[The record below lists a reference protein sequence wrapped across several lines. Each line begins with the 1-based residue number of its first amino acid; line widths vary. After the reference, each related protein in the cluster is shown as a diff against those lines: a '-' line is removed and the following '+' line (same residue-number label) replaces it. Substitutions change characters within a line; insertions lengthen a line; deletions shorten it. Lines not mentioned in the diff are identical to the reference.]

1 MSSNGESDTCPI
13 GSTQSVAESV
23 REAAEMVLPGMA
35 RIREGW
41 EAVFLEDQRALAK
54 ADREKV
60 RKLEAKKLWG
70 VTDVANIEE
79 PEMGNLVLAGDIH
92 VNSAKQ
98 VGEVLGALSG
108 QPQLPRQESPP
119 EPRQELPPE
128 PRQESPPEPR
138 QESPTPKMPGWA
150 KLAGTAL
157 ASAGISAASILGYGA
172 LRGKQPV
179 AVTIPPPVVRD
190 AGTDRWMEYNL
201 KKWIPGS
208 QVPHE

>member
-1 MSSNGESDTCPI
+1 M
-13 GSTQSVAESV
+13 
-23 REAAEMVLPGMA
+23 
-35 RIREGW
+35 
-41 EAVFLEDQRALAK
+41 
-54 ADREKV
+54 

-108 QPQLPRQESPP
+108 QPQLPEQ
-119 EPRQELPPE
+119 
-128 PRQESPPEPR
+128 SPPEPR